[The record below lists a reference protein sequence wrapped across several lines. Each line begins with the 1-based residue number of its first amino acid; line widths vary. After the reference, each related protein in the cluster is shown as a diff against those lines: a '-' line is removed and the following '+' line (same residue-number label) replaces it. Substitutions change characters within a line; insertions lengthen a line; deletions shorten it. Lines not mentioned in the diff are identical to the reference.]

1 MSGDERGMSPALEL
15 TVLLP
20 ALVML
25 IMLVVGASRIWWAQ
39 WSVRAAADSAAR
51 QASISRT
58 AGEAV
63 TSAEA
68 LVRGDAAS
76 SGLRCS
82 DGLTVTVDAAGIALK
97 SGNAALL
104 RGSAS
109 AHESN
114 KVLVAILSA
123 AAAAAG
129 ANAHRRSPSS
139 SPLRALL
146 APTRVRCATWATRS

>member
-82 DGLTVTVDAAGIALK
+82 DGLTVTVDAAGFGVPVGQPASVGATVRCGVAL
-97 SGNAALL
+97 SDLFLPGWPGTYRAE
-104 RGSAS
+104 AS
-109 AHESN
+109 ARS
-114 KVLVAILSA
+114 ILDRYR
-123 AAAAAG
+123 G
-129 ANAHRRSPSS
+129 RR
-139 SPLRALL
+139 
-146 APTRVRCATWATRS
+146 